1 MTSKKIR
8 LFLTSLAF
16 TLCTMLSPAF
26 AATSA
31 ATSLV
36 GATLQFSHV
45 VSNAEGGKISG
56 AVFVEVLKDTNVSIN
71 SGRGYIVNVTANRI
85 MIKFTRAEAW
95 REQGLFNGLVID
107 DIAWSDAPNRRV
119 SAVTLNTKMPGVG
132 QERADIS
139 SHSAQIDFRGLSPK
153 VGSIITVNVETSGD

>member
-1 MTSKKIR
+1 MTVRKI
-8 LFLTSLAF
+8 LTGIAF
-16 TLCTMLSPAF
+16 TLCAFLST
-26 AATSA
+26 AAA
-31 ATSLV
+31 AGPSLA
-36 GATLQFSHV
+36 GATLKLMHV
-45 VSNAEGGKISG
+45 VNDSDGGQASS
-56 AVFVEVLKDTNVSIN
+56 AVFVEVLPETSVTVNL
-71 SGRGYIVNVTANRI
+71 GRGYVVNVTADRL

-95 REQGLFNGLVID
+95 REQGLFTGLVID
-107 DIAWSDAPNRRV
+107 NIAWSDAPSRRV